1 MPTKDRRN
9 TWLGLEEI
17 NLPGEP
23 VDIEKE
29 QEKVLRGYLNFE
41 QWMFLTWLEV
51 KKCK

>member
-1 MPTKDRRN
+1 MRPTYLCIEDIPDSPHQN
-9 TWLGLEEI
+9 
-17 NLPGEP
+17 

-51 KKCK
+51 KRANTK